1 MNGFFIPESISIIDI
16 RRSLVLLC
24 SPVWCHSGHVRTSPV
39 VGRSRTGLSPEPA
52 GFSPVAAGTCQR
64 RPERERERRVR
75 GQDND
80 DKMRGQT
87 THGNFTLFPL
97 LRTYVLPYE
106 RKQCRDREKK
116 GKRSR
121 QRIYLYLHR
130 EVQIL

>member
-64 RPERERERRVR
+64 RPARERERRVR
-75 GQDND
+75 EGAGQRRQNARAD
-80 DKMRGQT
+80 DSREFHSIPT
-87 THGNFTLFPL
+87 T
-97 LRTYVLPYE
+97 TYVLPYE